1 MKAADLK
8 SRISSM
14 TQDID
19 FYYNGVHGSIC
30 PFAADDIA
38 LCYGGYNVDVKTV
51 DDALTVPLIDG
62 KSLSEMAELLDI

>member
-1 MKAADLK
+1 
-8 SRISSM
+8 M